1 MKGAGSTRSA
11 RVTTATSSSRV
22 EDLVDAI
29 VRAAAEPAAARETFN
44 VGATEFGTVRS
55 DLQALI
61 DHAGSSSRLQ
71 PVPVKPA
78 EIALRGLELMRVSP
92 LAEWHYKTAHKDSF
106 VDVYE
111 GAAAPGLA
119 AATVEPRRADRD
131 VRLVP
136 REPWAGRRSRRHAPR
151 SLEPAGT
158 RPAQASLVIVLSQD
172 EVRELLDLD
181 ELVDALAAAH
191 VELSAGEASMPPRI
205 AAFAQHDGLLGVMPA
220 YLPSAGL
227 ACKLVTL
234 FPRNR
239 DRHTHQALICLFDE
253 ENGTPV
259 ALMDGTYITAT
270 RTAAGSALATRLLAR
285 EDARVLA
292 ILGAGVQAHA
302 HAKALGRVRE
312 FTEIRVASRDR
323 ANAEQLAEEIGGK
336 AVDSWEEALRGADVV
351 AATTHSAEPIVLR
364 EWLSPGVHVNSVG
377 ANPSGSGEV
386 DAATIA
392 EASGGGRVQRVD
404 ARAASR
410 RRAGVPGGRPWRR
423 GRARRAG
430 LGRATGTNLPGADHP
445 V

>member
-1 MKGAGSTRSA
+1 
-11 RVTTATSSSRV
+11 
-22 EDLVDAI
+22 
-29 VRAAAEPAAARETFN
+29 
-44 VGATEFGTVRS
+44 
-55 DLQALI
+55 
-61 DHAGSSSRLQ
+61 
-71 PVPVKPA
+71 
-78 EIALRGLELMRVSP
+78 
-92 LAEWHYKTAHKDSF
+92 
-106 VDVYE
+106 
-111 GAAAPGLA
+111 
-119 AATVEPRRADRD
+119 
-131 VRLVP
+131 
-136 REPWAGRRSRRHAPR
+136 
-151 SLEPAGT
+151 
-158 RPAQASLVIVLSQD
+158 VIVLSQD

-302 HAKALGRVRE
+302 HAKALGRVRQ

-323 ANAEQLAEEIGGK
+323 ANAEQLAEETGGK
-336 AVDSWEEALRGADVV
+336 AVASWEEALRGADVV
-351 AATTHSAEPIVLR
+351 AATTHSAEPIVRR

-377 ANPSGSGEV
+377 ANPSGRGEV

-392 EASGGGRVQRVD
+392 DALVAVESRESTLAPPPAGAPEFLEGDHGDVVELGELVSGRRPGRTSPEQITLYKSVGVAVQD
-404 ARAASR
+404 AAA
-410 RRAGVPGGRPWRR
+410 AALVLAA
-423 GRARRAG
+423 ARERSVG
-430 LGRATGTNLPGADHP
+430 HEIELGEST
-445 V
+445 